1 MTEYIYYVET
11 KGIDT
16 YVTASLYRA
25 KNRAEGLLYY
35 LNLDSTIYKK
45 HCVTGIRFEC
55 IGGIYE

>member
-16 YVTASLYRA
+16 YVTCSLYRA

-45 HCVTGIRFEC
+45 HCVTGIRGEV
-55 IGGIYE
+55 IG